1 MTMDR
6 QLSCFSAAMGA
17 LSARMIASRRRASR
31 WLPVLL
37 LRLLG
42 LVGAVGAVGATAA
55 HAQRGPGDLLIAPT
69 RVVFEGRLRTAEITL
84 VNIGSA
90 TATYRITF
98 VHLRMDEQGGTKEIE
113 TAGAEPGE
121 RFADELIRYS
131 PRQVTLAPNVAQT
144 VRLQVRKPADLEPGE
159 YRSHLLFRAVPSAAP
174 DLETTGNPAAFSV
187 QLTAIYGV
195 SIPIIVRHGDTSAKA
210 TLSDLEL
217 VPPSGAEAV
226 PTLRFRIGRTGNQSI
241 YGNLTVT
248 FVPARGKPS
257 VVGLANGVAV
267 YTPNPLRRAAIPLR
281 APPGVVLKNGRLQLA
296 YTKQEKGNETIAEAD
311 LLVP

>member
-6 QLSCFSAAMGA
+6 QPSCCSAAMG
-17 LSARMIASRRRASR
+17 MTRRRASR

-37 LRLLG
+37 PGLPALLG
-42 LVGAVGAVGATAA
+42 LLGALGATAA
-55 HAQRGPGDLLIAPT
+55 QARRGPSDLLIAPT

-84 VNIGSA
+84 VNVGSA
-90 TATYRITF
+90 TATYRISF
-98 VHLRMDEQGGTKEIE
+98 VHLRMDEQGGTKEI
-113 TAGAEPGE
+113 AAAAAEPGE

-131 PRQVTLAPNVAQT
+131 PRQVTLEPKVAQT
-144 VRLQVRKPADLEPGE
+144 VRMQVRKPADLEPGE
-159 YRSHLLFRAVPSAAP
+159 YRSHLLFRAVPSTAP
-174 DLETTGNPAAFSV
+174 DLGTAQDPAAFSV

-195 SIPIIVRHGDTSAKA
+195 SIPIIVRHGDTAAKA
-210 TLSDLEL
+210 TLSELEIA
-217 VPPSGAEAV
+217 PPSGAEAT
-226 PTLRFRIGRTGNQSI
+226 PALRFRIGRTGNQSI

-267 YTPNPLRRAAIPLR
+267 YTPNPLRRAVIPLR
-281 APPGVVLKNGRLQLA
+281 APPGVVLKNGRLHLA

>member
-17 LSARMIASRRRASR
+17 MGASRRRASR

-121 RFADELIRYS
+121 RFADQLIRYS
-131 PRQVTLAPNVAQT
+131 PRQVTLEPHVAQT
-144 VRLQVRKPADLEPGE
+144 IRMQVRKPDDLEPGE

-187 QLTAIYGV
+187 QLTALYGV
-195 SIPIIVRHGDTSAKA
+195 SIPVIVRHGDVSATA
-210 TLSDLEL
+210 TLSDLDL
-217 VPPSGAEAV
+217 VPPSGAEATPV
-226 PTLRFRIGRTGNQSI
+226 LRFRIDRSGNESI

-248 FVPARGKPS
+248 FVPAGGRAS

-267 YTPNPLRRAAIPLR
+267 YMPNPVRRAAIPLR
-281 APPGVVLKNGRLQLA
+281 VPPGTVLKNGRLHLA
-296 YTKQEKGNETIAEAD
+296 YTRQGKGNETIAEAD
-311 LLVP
+311 RLVP

>member
-6 QLSCFSAAMGA
+6 QPPCFSAAMGGT
-17 LSARMIASRRRASR
+17 RRRASR

-37 LRLLG
+37 LGLLG
-42 LVGAVGAVGATAA
+42 ALGVTAA
-55 HAQRGPGDLLIAPT
+55 HARRGPSDLLIAPT

-131 PRQVTLAPNVAQT
+131 PRQVTLEPNVAQT
-144 VRLQVRKPADLEPGE
+144 VRMQVRKPADLEPGE

-174 DLETTGNPAAFSV
+174 DLETKQDPAAFSV

-195 SIPIIVRHGDTSAKA
+195 SIPIIVRHGA
-210 TLSDLEL
+210 TAAQAALSELEIA
-217 VPPSGAEAV
+217 PPSGADAT
-226 PTLRFRIGRTGNQSI
+226 PTLRFRISRTGYQSI

-281 APPGVVLKNGRLQLA
+281 APPGVVLRNGRLHLA
-296 YTKQEKGNETIAEAD
+296 YTKQEKGTETIAEAD

>member
-1 MTMDR
+1 MTMVR
-6 QLSCFSAAMGA
+6 QPSCFSASIGEA
-17 LSARMIASRRRASR
+17 RRRASR

-37 LRLLG
+37 LGLLG
-42 LVGAVGAVGATAA
+42 ALGATAA
-55 HAQRGPGDLLIAPT
+55 HARRGPSDLLVAPT

-90 TATYRITF
+90 TATYRISF

-144 VRLQVRKPADLEPGE
+144 VRMQVRKPADLEPGE

-174 DLETTGNPAAFSV
+174 DLETTRDATAFSV

-195 SIPIIVRHGDTSAKA
+195 SIPVIVRHGDTAAKA
-210 TLSDLEL
+210 TLSELEIA
-217 VPPSGAEAV
+217 PPSGADAT
-226 PTLRFRIGRTGNQSI
+226 PALRFRINRTGNQSI

-257 VVGLANGVAV
+257 VVGLANGVAI

-281 APPGVVLKNGRLQLA
+281 APPGVVLKNGSLHLA